1 MSAYHRL
8 FCLLCCVRF
17 TLFQSTVWARDSN
30 DEGWEFMVGAPYV
43 WAVGVNGDITVKG
56 QTSNVDVS
64 FYRHH

>member
-1 MSAYHRL
+1 M
-8 FCLLCCVRF
+8 RF